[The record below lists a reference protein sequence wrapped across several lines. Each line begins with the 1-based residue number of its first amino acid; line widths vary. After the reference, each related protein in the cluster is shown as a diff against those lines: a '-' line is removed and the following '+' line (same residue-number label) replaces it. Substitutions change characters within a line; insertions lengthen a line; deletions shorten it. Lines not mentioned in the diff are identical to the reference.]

1 MDKLISFV
9 AMWIMNTCT
18 LLLRALLTCLL
29 IWVDLNAFL
38 LIFWIDLAAFL
49 FVKLVRKDIWYY
61 RSYQSY
67 SMRVYDAF
75 TSRIVCKVICD
86 FTGVFQLRHPQEVR
100 LDEERSDEMITLAL
114 GTKTTTR
121 LYLHTRCTPS
131 PTTAIILTH
140 HPNPFRDSL
149 RSSQM
154 GGAGYTLN
162 AVIGLVISF
171 LSTWLHDAEIGVS
184 YWSEIMTLLGIW
196 LLSTMVFLCHINHQ
210 HLSTFYSTMTTLDWN
225 ERRVLKLVGKIEGI
239 KGADIHAILY
249 LVQQNPLLLQGVEN
263 EIQDFFAENWKRW
276 EEDKADFF
284 VPQIINS
291 LPPNYT
297 AKVPQRDP
305 SSFQKASMRSRR
317 ESIRKANKL
326 ILETLRVDKSMEDY
340 GRNVGRRISQYHN
353 SQKNK
358 GENMAAS
365 FSKIQES
372 EQEIDSTVQ
381 RRMTQ

>member
-1 MDKLISFV
+1 
-9 AMWIMNTCT
+9 
-18 LLLRALLTCLL
+18 
-29 IWVDLNAFL
+29 
-38 LIFWIDLAAFL
+38 
-49 FVKLVRKDIWYY
+49 
-61 RSYQSY
+61 
-67 SMRVYDAF
+67 
-75 TSRIVCKVICD
+75 
-86 FTGVFQLRHPQEVR
+86 
-100 LDEERSDEMITLAL
+100 
-114 GTKTTTR
+114 
-121 LYLHTRCTPS
+121 
-131 PTTAIILTH
+131 
-140 HPNPFRDSL
+140 
-149 RSSQM
+149 M

-210 HLSTFYSTMTTLDWN
+210 HLSTFYSTMTTLVWN